1 MSTSSGRS
9 KICSC
14 CGHALNEHAKTTES
28 KCKKCKR
35 GFDICQAGYHGYDRA
50 GPLGWR
56 ICKVP
61 CGCGERY
68 YPDKA
73 REARPLQPHEYVT
86 SHPGYRPL
94 EGFADSSSY
103 VADTTDPGT
112 TPAYEPTYVDLSVNG
127 DWLEF
132 NNLNGE
138 LISTTREHWQATTIL
153 YQGVPT
159 PCFQLDDGTGYSYY
173 TWSLDVDD
181 AQEATELYPSERS
194 LGKQPEQ
201 APSSFSHRRTFSEES
216 EDPLQWSEERFEA
229 ETRGLNSEMA
239 RLAVSGESSQ
249 QAEKSL
255 APTGGEH
262 EPVSARMNR
271 KGMVEFTVKSGE
283 KKGEEGKSSRGKWKP
298 EGQGFI
304 YRRSDGRT
312 FYAKEIKPAKK
323 R

>member
-1 MSTSSGRS
+1 
-9 KICSC
+9 
-14 CGHALNEHAKTTES
+14 
-28 KCKKCKR
+28 
-35 GFDICQAGYHGYDRA
+35 
-50 GPLGWR
+50 
-56 ICKVP
+56 
-61 CGCGERY
+61 
-68 YPDKA
+68 
-73 REARPLQPHEYVT
+73 
-86 SHPGYRPL
+86 L

-216 EDPLQWSEERFEA
+216 EDPLQWSQERFEA
-229 ETRGLNSEMA
+229 ETRGLNSKMA

-262 EPVSARMNR
+262 EPVSAHMNR